1 VGYATGDGGESDEH
15 MTSSASIIVDGKK
28 AVIFD
33 LFHTL
38 VSLQAAWG
46 DRLPRVHEILG
57 VSREAWVGQLGAKLH
72 DLYVGKCLDAFEAVS
87 EMARAIDPAIPDE
100 TIKKAVES
108 ITETFAGAL
117 IRVPVETEEVL
128 ASLKARGKRLGLVS
142 NASVMEIAAW
152 DRSPIAPLFD
162 SALFSCF
169 TGYVKP
175 DRKMY
180 EMSMDAL
187 DVTPEQ
193 CVFVG
198 DGGSE
203 ELAGARD
210 LGICAIMVAGMIRDV
225 WPEKIEER
233 RRHADL
239 MIEHLRELT

>member
-1 VGYATGDGGESDEH
+1 MLLEAACHLSHGED
-15 MTSSASIIVDGKK
+15 MTSSASAIVGEKT

-38 VSLQAAWG
+38 VSLRAAWG
-46 DRLPRVHEILG
+46 DRLPKAHEILG
-57 VSREAWVGQLGAKLH
+57 VSREAWVGQLGGRLH
-72 DLYVGKCLDAFEAVS
+72 DLYVGKYQDAFEAVS
-87 EMARAIDPAIPDE
+87 EMARAIDPVIPDE
-100 TIKKAVES
+100 AIRKAVES

-117 IRVPVETEEVL
+117 VRVPAETREVL
-128 ASLKARGKRLGLVS
+128 ERLKGRGKRLGLVS
-142 NASVMEIAAW
+142 NASVLEIAAW

-169 TGYVKP
+169 TGCVKP
-175 DRKMY
+175 DRKIY

-187 DVTPEQ
+187 GVTPEQ

-203 ELAGARD
+203 ELEGARD

-225 WPEKIEER
+225 WPDKIEER
-233 RRHADL
+233 RQQADL
-239 MIEHLRELT
+239 MIEHLLELT

>member
-1 VGYATGDGGESDEH
+1 MLLEAARHLFNGEYMD
-15 MTSSASIIVDGKK
+15 SSASTIVGEKK

-38 VSLQAAWG
+38 VSLRAAWG
-46 DRLPRVHEILG
+46 DRLPKVHEILG
-57 VSREAWVGQLGAKLH
+57 VSREAWGGQLGARLH
-72 DLYVGKCLDAFEAVS
+72 DLYVGEYLDAFEAVS
-87 EMARAIDPAIPDE
+87 EMARTIDPAIPDE
-100 TIKKAVES
+100 AIKKAAES

-117 IRVPVETEEVL
+117 IRVPVETSEVL
-128 ASLKARGKRLGLVS
+128 AGLKARGKRLGLVS
-142 NASVMEIAAW
+142 NASVMEIGAW

-169 TGYVKP
+169 AGCMKP
-175 DRKMY
+175 DRRIY

-187 DVTPEQ
+187 GVTPEQ

-198 DGGSE
+198 DGGSQ
-203 ELAGARD
+203 ELEGARD

-225 WPEKIEER
+225 WPGRIEER
-233 RRHADL
+233 RQHADL